1 MTSPSRCPP
10 CQNVTRARPSKAA
23 THRTQANLTPPKQTP
38 RPKMPRGNASQ
49 SKVHYQGKDED
60 FVIMVDDVASVQ
72 AWKDDRSIPLAQV
85 VSGFKIFVTHKY
97 VLFSPPPLPT
107 IHAFLMKS
115 ELSADKK
122 TRRNR
127 HGAQNAYD
135 TASKQTLDNEF
146 GTHNEDECMMKILE
160 GGTLQETE
168 VGCCFFYLPP
178 FEPDRGSDK
187 KDGETDVLWAA
198 LDLGAPGTEE

>member
-1 MTSPSRCPP
+1 
-10 CQNVTRARPSKAA
+10 
-23 THRTQANLTPPKQTP
+23 
-38 RPKMPRGNASQ
+38 MPRGNASQ

-97 VLFSPPPLPT
+97 VLLPLPSQLFMPSS
-107 IHAFLMKS
+107 FLSKS
-115 ELSADKK
+115 ETSANET
-122 TRRNR
+122 TRGNR

-146 GTHNEDECMMKILE
+146 GTHNEDECMVKILE
-160 GGTLQETE
+160 GGSLQETE
-168 VGCCFFYLPP
+168 VGCTSFFTPL
-178 FEPDRGSDK
+178 RSRSSDK
-187 KDGETDVLWAA
+187 TERMAKTDVLCAGP
-198 LDLGAPGTEE
+198 DLGTPGTEE